1 MSPHPIT
8 STPGAP
14 GTPSLRILITGAN
27 GQVGWNLQR
36 TLGPL
41 GDVTALTREQLD
53 LADLDGVS
61 STVRDFAPDI
71 LVNAAAYTA
80 VDKAESEPELAR
92 TINATAPARMAQEL
106 VKNRA
111 LLIHYSSDYVFDGS
125 KPLDAAYNEDDATG
139 PLNTYGQSK
148 LEGER
153 LIIESGCPYII
164 LRSTWV
170 YDTRGKNFLRTVL
183 RLAQERDE
191 LRMVSDQYGAPTW
204 ARSIAEATTI
214 ILARCLAHRSETQEW
229 VTGLFHLTAGGKT
242 TWAEFAEAIM
252 AEYDDCCSWPADTG
266 EFSAPLKA
274 RHVVHITSDQYKTPA
289 RRPQNSVLSNAKVL
303 QTFGVRMPGWRE
315 QLRLAMQDA
324 IR

>member
-1 MSPHPIT
+1 MSLHSIVP
-8 STPGAP
+8 TPGAP
-14 GTPSLRILITGAN
+14 SLRLLITGAN

-53 LADLDGVS
+53 LADLDSVAS
-61 STVRDFAPDI
+61 AIRDLAPDI

-80 VDKAESEPELAR
+80 VDKAESEPELALA
-92 TINATAPARMAQEL
+92 INATAPSRMAQEL
-106 VKNRA
+106 AKSRG
-111 LLIHYSSDYVFDGS
+111 LLVHYSTDYVFDGDR
-125 KPLDAAYNEDDATG
+125 PLDTPYNEDDPTR
-139 PLNTYGQSK
+139 PLNVYGQTK
-148 LEGER
+148 LDGER
-153 LIIESGCPYII
+153 GIIESGCPYII

-183 RLAQERDE
+183 RLARERDE

-214 ILARCLAHRSETQEW
+214 ILARCLEQKSGSDHW
-229 VTGLFHLTAGGKT
+229 PTGLFHLTAAGRT
-242 TWAEFAEAIM
+242 SWAEFAEAIM

-274 RHVVHITSDQYKTPA
+274 KRVVHITSDQYQTPA
-289 RRPQNSVLSNAKVL
+289 RRPRNSVLSNAKVQ
-303 QTFGVRMPGWRE
+303 QTFGIKMPDWRE

>member
-1 MSPHPIT
+1 MSLHPIAP
-8 STPGAP
+8 TPG
-14 GTPSLRILITGAN
+14 LRLLITGAN

-41 GDVTALTREQLD
+41 GEVTALTRDQLD
-53 LADLDGVS
+53 LADLDSVTN
-61 STVRDFAPDI
+61 TVRDFAPDI

-92 TINATAPARMAQEL
+92 AINAAAPARMAQEL
-106 VKNRA
+106 VKNRG
-111 LLIHYSSDYVFDGS
+111 LLVHFSTDYVFDGS
-125 KPLDAAYNEDDATG
+125 KPLDTAYNEDDATA
-139 PLNTYGQSK
+139 PLSVYGETK

-153 LIIESGCPYII
+153 RIIESGCPYII

-183 RLAQERDE
+183 RLARERNE

-214 ILARCLAHRSETQEW
+214 ILARCLEHKNASSEWT
-229 VTGLFHLTAGGKT
+229 TGLFHLSAAGRT
-242 TWAEFAEAIM
+242 SWAEFAEAIM
-252 AEYDDCCSWPADTG
+252 SEYEDCCSWPADTG
-266 EFSAPLKA
+266 EFSAPLIAK
-274 RHVVHITSDQYKTPA
+274 RVVHITSDQYHTPA
-289 RRPQNSVLSNAKVL
+289 RRPRNSVLSNAKVL
-303 QTFGVRMPGWRE
+303 QTFGVKMPEWRE

>member
-1 MSPHPIT
+1 M
-8 STPGAP
+8 
-14 GTPSLRILITGAN
+14 SLRLLITGAN

-53 LADLDGVS
+53 LSDLDSVAGA
-61 STVRDFAPDI
+61 VRDFTPDI
-71 LVNAAAYTA
+71 LVNAAAYTT

-92 TINATAPARMAQEL
+92 AINATAPARMAQEL
-106 VKNRA
+106 ARNRC
-111 LLIHYSSDYVFDGS
+111 LLVHYSTDYVFDGN
-125 KPLDAAYNEDDATG
+125 KPIDSAYDESDVTG
-139 PLNTYGQSK
+139 PLNVYGRTK

-183 RLAQERDE
+183 RLARERE
-191 LRMVSDQYGAPTW
+191 EIHMVADQYGAPTW

-214 ILARCLAHRSETQEW
+214 ILARCLEQKNKTGEWETD
-229 VTGLFHLTAGGKT
+229 LFHLSAAGRT
-242 TWAEFAEAIM
+242 TWAEFAEAIVS
-252 AEYDDCCSWPADTG
+252 EYEDCCSWPADTG
-266 EFSAPLKA
+266 EFGSPLKVK
-274 RHVVHITSDQYKTPA
+274 RIVPITTEQYHTPA
-289 RRPQNSVLSNAKVL
+289 RRPRNSVLSNAKVL
-303 QTFGVRMPGWRE
+303 NTFGIKMPNWRD
-315 QLRLAMQDA
+315 QLRLAMQDT